1 MSDDRFKDDNHDK
14 QIRPDS
20 APVNGQSEKEASMSS
35 EEFNGDAEKKRPTA
49 GSESPGSAQSQPRN
63 RAKRKK
69 KPQHANKAQRG
80 HQKGKRKSRGAG
92 KFRGIA
98 LQARKRHAGDPHR
111 QLNFILRN
119 ASIPAAFGRERTV
132 SDKTLSDYGD
142 ELHRA
147 ILLCKLC
154 RMPIQNITDIGRKH
168 VVAFCKYWQAQGL
181 EDKTINKYVSTL
193 RRFLDLIGK
202 FGAIPSGPEWHQ
214 ILLANGVTAG
224 TRGCS
229 LLPEF
234 PKGWRDH
241 GVDPNP
247 IIAAIDLEEP
257 VVAAQM
263 ALQLQFGLRANESAQ
278 IVPSDSDK
286 GDHIMVW
293 RGTKGGKER
302 RVNFSGIPEKRAAQR
317 RALDKAK
324 ELAGLHPKRCLAIPG
339 LSLLEM
345 KNRMLYLARK
355 HGIRRDG
362 LGITLH
368 GLRHQFASDVFTE
381 LTGLP
386 APVLQ
391 QVAPEQYERNA
402 DKVQA
407 ALLEI
412 SRQMGHERAPIVHA
426 YTGSPAGECKRAN
439 GQLKTW
445 NDQLSSEKAHFQ
457 LMCVDEAWIVGP
469 CAQGLPVPPG
479 GCLTVAVRYRD
490 VSGEGLTEE
499 ARRTLEVLRQ
509 AHFPIHLAA
518 AVQVAVQVVAWT
530 DPNPPAD
537 GFEILL

>member
-1 MSDDRFKDDNHDK
+1 LLTTAPLFAAILKGLLMSTRKEK
-14 QIRPDS
+14 TRPN
-20 APVNGQSEKEASMSS
+20 AIKGQ
-35 EEFNGDAEKKRPTA
+35 
-49 GSESPGSAQSQPRN
+49 PGP
-63 RAKRKK
+63 
-69 KPQHANKAQRG
+69 
-80 HQKGKRKSRGAG
+80 QKGKRQSRGGG

-98 LQARKRHAGDPHR
+98 LQARQRHAGDPHR

-132 SDKTLSDYGD
+132 SDKTLTDYGH

-147 ILLCKLC
+147 ISLLKAC

-168 VVAFCKYWQAQGL
+168 VVALCKHWEAQGL

-193 RRFLDLIGK
+193 RRFLGLVGK
-202 FGAIPSGPEWHQ
+202 FGAIPSGAEWHQ
-214 ILLANGVTAG
+214 ILRDNGVTAG

-241 GVDPNP
+241 GVDPDP
-247 IIAAIDLEEP
+247 IIAAIGIEEP

-263 ALQLQFGLRANESAQ
+263 QLQLEFGLRANESVQ
-278 IVPSDSDK
+278 IIPADSDK

-293 RGTKGGKER
+293 RGTKGGKGR
-302 RVNFSGIPEKRAAQR
+302 RTNFSSNPEKRAAQR
-317 RALDKAK
+317 HALAKAR
-324 ELAGLHPKRCLAIPG
+324 ELASLHPKRCLAIPG
-339 LSLLEM
+339 LSLRDM

-355 HGIRRDG
+355 HGVRRDD

-368 GLRHQFASDVFTE
+368 GLRHQFASDLFTE

-391 QVAPEQYERNA
+391 QVAPEEYQRNS

-412 SRQMGHERAPIVHA
+412 SRQMGHERTPIVHA

-439 GQLKTW
+439 QQLKAWSDILTGMTH
-445 NDQLSSEKAHFQ
+445 EFQ
-457 LMCVDEAWIVGP
+457 GVGAEEAWIVGP
-469 CAQGLPVPPG
+469 CAKGLPVPHDG
-479 GCLTVAVRYRD
+479 RFTIAVRYPAEPP
-490 VSGEGLTEE
+490 STSPEY
-499 ARRTLEVLRQ
+499 
-509 AHFPIHLAA
+509 HLAGEILRSMHLPMAITA
-518 AVQVAVQVVAWT
+518 ALHVPVELVRWT

-537 GFEILL
+537 GFEIIFQ